1 MIRLPRTLKRA
12 MRPLVALVLILA
24 QAAGAFG
31 FPILQTRHT
40 VKACGCV
47 MPCGAD
53 TANCC
58 CAKAAPVPSKPRCP
72 KCVDRGDSTPA
83 ESAEPKVKWV
93 AAFKA
98 KQCRGGDSPMG
109 VLAELPSV
117 PPAAGEAGRDR
128 LVLLNSLTIRDSIL
142 TSHITT
148 LLDPPPRRA

>member
-1 MIRLPRTLKRA
+1 MIRLPRTLNRA
-12 MRPLVALVLILA
+12 TRPAVALVLILA

-53 TANCC
+53 SANCC
-58 CAKAAPVPSKPRCP
+58 CAKPAPAPASKPRCP
-72 KCVDRGDSTPA
+72 KCVDRGDSTPV
-83 ESAEPKVKWV
+83 SPEPQVKWV
-93 AAFKA
+93 PGFKA

-117 PPAAGEAGRDR
+117 PPAAGEAGRDHF
-128 LVLLNSLTIRDSIL
+128 VLLNSITIRDSIL
-142 TSHITT
+142 ISHVSG
-148 LLDPPPRRA
+148 LLDPPPRWA

>member
-1 MIRLPRTLKRA
+1 MFSRPRVLQRIT
-12 MRPLVALVLILA
+12 RPAVVLMLILA

-58 CAKAAPVPSKPRCP
+58 CAKPAPAPSKPRCS
-72 KCVDRGDSTPA
+72 KCVDRGDSKPA
-83 ESAEPKVKWV
+83 ESAEPKVVWV
-93 AAFKA
+93 PAFKV

-109 VLAELPSV
+109 LLAELPSI
-117 PPAAGEAGRDR
+117 PPATGEAGRDR
-128 LVLLNSLTIRDSIL
+128 LVLLFSLTILDSNL
-142 TSHITT
+142 TSYIST
-148 LLDPPPRRA
+148 LLDPPPRRG

>member
-1 MIRLPRTLKRA
+1 M
-12 MRPLVALVLILA
+12 LVLA

-58 CAKAAPVPSKPRCP
+58 CSKPAPAPSKPRCP
-72 KCVDRGDSTPA
+72 KCVDRGDSRPA
-83 ESAEPKVKWV
+83 EPAEPQVTWV
-93 AAFKA
+93 PAFKS

-109 VLAELPSV
+109 LLAELPSV
-117 PPAAGEAGRDR
+117 PPAAGEAGRDD
-128 LVLLNSLTIRDSIL
+128 LILLNSLAIRDSIL
-142 TSHITT
+142 TTHVST